1 MLEPFGN
8 FSIKSATSIFL
19 HPAIPSLSY
28 CIILDSLM
36 PNKFSIFM
44 WKLTNSFFPVD
55 SLIQTVGFHM
65 ASQCHCKQGE
75 DAINHIFLIQC

>member
-1 MLEPFGN
+1 
-8 FSIKSATSIFL
+8 
-19 HPAIPSLSY
+19 
-28 CIILDSLM
+28 
-36 PNKFSIFM
+36 M